1 MTRRLIEHCLHEC
14 PGMRRAVKPGI
25 IARKMRQHGKE
36 REYVDIVLGGFV
48 LLAVPKEISA
58 GRNVGIVARC
68 GLNESSGSKSPVKV
82 LRNPRTGVQLR
93 KRYSRPGHISHCA
106 ALEERKPGSDE
117 RAARVGNSC
126 HVGLS

>member
-14 PGMRRAVKPGI
+14 PGMRRAAQPGI
-25 IARKMRQHGKE
+25 VARKMRQHGKE
-36 REYVDIVLGGFV
+36 RKYVDIVLGGFV

-68 GLNESSGSKSPVKV
+68 GLNESSGSKSSVEV
-82 LRNPRTGVQLR
+82 LRDLRTGVQLR
-93 KRYSRPGHISHCA
+93 KRYSRPGHISDCA
-106 ALEERKPGSDE
+106 ALEERKPGSYE
-117 RAARVGNSC
+117 RAVHVRYSC